1 MFAGSLV
8 ALVTPFKDGKLDEE
22 GLRKNIRF
30 QIENGT
36 SGLVPCGTTG
46 ESPTLMEE
54 EHRRVI
60 EIAVEEAK
68 GKIPVVAGAGT
79 NSTDKTIGLADTAK
93 GLGADGALV
102 ITPYYNKPTQEGLYQ
117 HFRAV
122 AQAVD
127 IPIVIYN
134 VPGRT
139 GVSIEPKTVARL
151 AEFENIVAVKEASG
165 NLNQVSDIVSRCG
178 DRITVLSGDDSLTLP
193 ILSVGGRGVI
203 SVVANI
209 VPKDLSDMI
218 AAFDRGDSSEAN
230 RLHNKLFPLCRA
242 MFIETNPIPVKTAM
256 EMLGR
261 GSDELRLPLAP
272 MGDRNREKLEAALK
286 DYGLMPD

>member
-1 MFAGSLV
+1 MFTGSLV
-8 ALVTPFKDGKLDEE
+8 ALVTPFRDGKLDE
-22 GLRKNIRF
+22 GALRTNIQF
-30 QIENGT
+30 QMKNGT

-46 ESPTLMEE
+46 ESPTLSDE

-68 GKIPVVAGAGT
+68 GKIPVVAGTGT
-79 NSTDKTIGLADTAK
+79 NSTEKTIQLTKGAK
-93 GLGADGALV
+93 EIGADGALV

-127 IPIVIYN
+127 IPMVIYN

-139 GVSIEPKTVARL
+139 GVNIEPKTVERL
-151 AEFENIVAVKEASG
+151 TQFKNIVGVKEASG
-165 NLNQVSDIVSRCG
+165 NLNQVSEVINLCG

-203 SVVANI
+203 SVIANV

-218 AAFDRGDSSEAN
+218 AAFEQDNLSEAT

-242 MFIETNPIPVKTAM
+242 MFIETNPIPVKAAM
-256 EMLGR
+256 QILGKDS
-261 GSDELRLPLAP
+261 GEVRLPLSP
-272 MGDRNREKLEAALK
+272 IGKENGKKLEAALR
-286 DYGLMPD
+286 DYGLL